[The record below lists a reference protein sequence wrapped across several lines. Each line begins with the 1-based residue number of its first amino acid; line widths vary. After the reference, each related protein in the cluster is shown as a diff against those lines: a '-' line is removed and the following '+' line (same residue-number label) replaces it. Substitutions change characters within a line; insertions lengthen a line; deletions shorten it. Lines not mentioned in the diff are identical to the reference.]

1 MIQLEPSKNKPS
13 VTRQCAL
20 LNISRSSLYYRPKGE
35 SAENLELMRQIDK
48 LFTKYPFYGSR
59 QMVRALAMQDVQVGR
74 HRVRRLM
81 RLMGLCTIYQ
91 KPNTSKPHPE
101 HRVYPYLLRGLTI
114 EKANHVWCTDITYIP
129 ASGGFFYLVAIMD
142 WATRKV
148 LSWRLSNTMTPDF
161 CVTALKEAI
170 DRYGAPQI
178 FNSDQGSQFTSHDF
192 TKVLLDAGVKIS
204 MDGKGRCMDN
214 IFIERLWRSLKY
226 ECIYLNEIRDGF
238 EAKRLIGEWIGFY
251 NAERPHSSLEGM
263 TPAVAYEKRDKALP
277 SSATNRPD
285 GLMDCEVTRLGKD
298 DNTTLQMAA

>member
-1 MIQLEPSKNKPS
+1 MS
-13 VTRQCAL
+13 
-20 LNISRSSLYYRPKGE
+20 
-35 SAENLELMRQIDK
+35 QIDK

-59 QMVRALAMQDVQVGR
+59 QMVRALAMQGIQAGR

-101 HRVYPYLLRGLTI
+101 HRIYPYLLGGLTI

-129 ASGGFFYLVAIMD
+129 VLGGFFYLVAIMD

-161 CVTALKEAI
+161 CVEALKQAI
-170 DRYGAPQI
+170 ERYGAPQI

-226 ECIYLNEIRDGF
+226 E
-238 EAKRLIGEWIGFY
+238 
-251 NAERPHSSLEGM
+251 
-263 TPAVAYEKRDKALP
+263 
-277 SSATNRPD
+277 
-285 GLMDCEVTRLGKD
+285 
-298 DNTTLQMAA
+298 